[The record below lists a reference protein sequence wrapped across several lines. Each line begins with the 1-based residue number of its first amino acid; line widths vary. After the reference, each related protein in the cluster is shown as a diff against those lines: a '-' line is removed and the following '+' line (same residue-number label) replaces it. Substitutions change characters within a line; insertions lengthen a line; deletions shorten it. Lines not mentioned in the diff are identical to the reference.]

1 MRQGSL
7 YVHVSGGLL
16 TPAVVADL
24 LADTTREKNFE
35 ASSFAS
41 PGQSSPTTASHAQ
54 AIQDAWELACSVYD
68 EVQSKLDTFSDAK
81 SATAAWLKELLFALD
96 WTKVDPAKSDQVHN
110 HGGPAPVVLTAT
122 PPDQFAP
129 EGISYHDRLQDYLNQ
144 HPERWGLL
152 VSPRQ
157 LRVVREFHHSTI
169 KAFVAFDLDAIF
181 EARDFPAF
189 RAMYRLAHPS
199 RFVGG
204 DDAPL
209 EKLFA
214 RSQKDGIAVG
224 AALQKQVRIALH
236 ELANG
241 LIGPELRAEM
251 ADPKA
256 ARAVFRELLLLTYR
270 LLFLL
275 FAEQRQMVP
284 TNGLYPESYSV
295 ERLLRLVDNPRVA
308 PHHHDLW
315 EGLKVTFRM
324 LYYGDPVTGVYGY
337 SGQFFDPAE
346 VPHLGDATC
355 SNRALLR
362 ALKALAWVEVG
373 GLTQRINYGLMA
385 QAGVEEHLTS
395 TGLDELGSVYESL
408 LGYTL
413 RIADKK
419 LLVDGRDVAA
429 HEVYLASLST
439 ERKDLGAF
447 YTPPE
452 LVDFVL
458 TQSLDLL
465 IKERLETAGDSPAAR
480 EATLLDLRVADPS
493 CGAGTFLIAT
503 IDRIGMALAKVR
515 APDGRPS
522 EQQIQVARRDVLS
535 HCIYGVDKDRFAAE
549 LCKFALWVH
558 CAVKDL
564 PLSFLD
570 HRIQHGDALVGW
582 PLGELPREIPSEAFN
597 VPSTVR
603 SAKDTESR
611 VLRDF
616 LDRSRVLNDEARQ
629 LQLGKAPPP
638 IPDLPVRFPEV
649 LAEDERIPADVAR
662 KTKAY
667 REHLRSSEYARWNAT
682 ANLWAAAFFWNPG
695 LGRAPTSADYWRAR
709 DGHPDPVLAEKAEDL
724 LADFPVF
731 HWPLRFPEIAKRGGF
746 DCLVGNPPWEQ
757 FENREEEWFGEHVP
771 EIAALT
777 SAKRK
782 DAIEALSV
790 SNSALYRAWTNYV
803 NANFRIAE
811 YVRTCRRF
819 TPTGGKPNTYL
830 LFSEL
835 FADAVRSGGR
845 AGVVVKSALGMD
857 ESASPVFRRL
867 VEAGRIDVFHD
878 FVNGGA
884 GGRIF
889 KAVGDPVRFAVVGL
903 LGDETGEPLRATTF
917 NFTVAQART
926 RVPIPFPKEL
936 MGVLNPHTHTLV
948 SYRTAAELNVAVS
961 LHRRHPIL
969 DCNDGENPWQIAYSQ
984 MFNIAGTHKK
994 LPHKREDL
1002 ESDGWILGSD
1012 MIFLG
1017 PPEASSRASA
1027 ASQLGLELTGSRN
1040 PSRRRALPFYEGQMA
1055 NRYDH
1060 RAKTYR
1066 GFEGDNK
1073 YGKKPGI
1080 PACSDLEKSDPRF
1093 EVEPRYWILEVDA
1106 EPRIRQVMDSR
1117 TIIGFRDVAAWYSDR
1132 RVAKGCVL
1140 PRYPAA
1146 DTVPVLGVP
1155 PTSAM
1160 EFLAIFNSTPFDF
1173 LVCGHMPSNHVKTLW
1188 MLAQIPAPLPGLDPR
1203 ISDHARKL
1211 SLTSY
1216 SVCAQFGVEPH
1227 PWNAEER
1234 YQLDTELDALV
1245 AHAYGL
1251 TRAEYEVV
1259 LDSFEVLA
1267 RIERHEKGRYQFK
1280 DDCLAAYGRVG

>member
-1 MRQGSL
+1 MQESL

-16 TPAVVADL
+16 TPAVLADVLADSPRDKGLEPASFAVVGTPSPTSITHAVAIQEAWELCCSLYDEVAGKLDAFPDTRAATKAWLGDL
-24 LADTTREKNFE
+24 LAML
-35 ASSFAS
+35 
-41 PGQSSPTTASHAQ
+41 G
-54 AIQDAWELACSVYD
+54 W
-68 EVQSKLDTFSDAK
+68 KLDSTR
-81 SATAAWLKELLFALD
+81 LD
-96 WTKVDPAKSDQVHN
+96 EIHP
-110 HGGPAPVVLTAT
+110 HGGPAPLLLAKGSL
-122 PPDQFAP
+122 DQLGTGGLSA
-129 EGISYHDRLQDYLNQ
+129 HDRLQDHLNQ
-144 HPERWGLL
+144 TPDRWGLL

-157 LRVVREFHHSTI
+157 LRVVREFHHSTV

-189 RAMYRLAHPS
+189 RALFRLAHPS
-199 RFVGG
+199 RFTAG
-204 DDAPL
+204 DDSVL
-209 EKLFA
+209 ERLFA

-224 AALQKQVRIALH
+224 TALQKQVRVALH

-241 LIGPELRAEM
+241 LIGTELRAEM
-251 ADPKA
+251 ADPRV
-256 ARAVFRELLLLTYR
+256 AREVFRELLLLTYR

-275 FAEQRQMVP
+275 FAEQRRMVP
-284 TNGLYPESYSV
+284 TNGLYPDTYSV
-295 ERLLRLVDNPRVA
+295 ERILRLVDSPRVA

-315 EGLKVTFRM
+315 EGLKVTFRI
-324 LYYGDPVTGVYGY
+324 LFYGDPVTGVFGY

-346 VPHLGDATC
+346 VPHLGQATC
-355 SNRALLR
+355 TNRALLR

-385 QAGVEEHLTS
+385 QAGVEEHATS

-413 RIADKK
+413 RVADKK
-419 LLVDGRDVAA
+419 MQVEGRDVAPR
-429 HEVYLASLST
+429 EVYLASLST

-458 TQSLDLL
+458 TQSLDIL
-465 IKERLETAGDSPAAR
+465 IRERLEAAGPEPEKRAA
-480 EATLLDLRVADPS
+480 ALLDLRVADPS
-493 CGAGTFLIAT
+493 CGAGTFLVAS

-515 APDGRPS
+515 SPDGRPS
-522 EQQIQVARRDVLS
+522 EQDIQRARRDALS
-535 HCIYGVDKDRFAAE
+535 HCIYGVDKDRFAVE

-582 PLGELPREIPSEAFN
+582 PMGELPREIPSEAFT
-597 VPSTVR
+597 VPSAVK
-603 SAKDTESR
+603 SASDAESKT
-611 VLRDF
+611 LRDF
-616 LDRSRVLNDEARQ
+616 LDRSRVLNEDARQ
-629 LQLGKAPPP
+629 LKLGEEPPP

-667 REHLRSSEYARWNAT
+667 RDHLKSSEYARWSAT
-682 ANLWAAAFFWNPG
+682 ADLWAAAFFWNPS

-709 DGHPDPVLAEKAEDL
+709 DGEPDPVLAEKAAEVL
-724 LADFPVF
+724 SEFPAF

-757 FENREEEWFGEHVP
+757 FENREEEWFGEHAP
-771 EIAALT
+771 AIAELT

-782 DAIEALSV
+782 DTIVGLRV
-790 SNSALYRAWTNYV
+790 SNPALHRSWTNYV
-803 NANFRIAE
+803 NANLRVAE
-811 YVRTCRRF
+811 YVRTCARF
-819 TPTGGKPNTYL
+819 TATGGKPNTYL
-830 LFSEL
+830 LFTEL
-835 FADAVRSGGR
+835 FADGLRRSGR

-867 VEAGRIDVFHD
+867 TEGGRIAVFHD

-889 KAVGDPVRFAVVGL
+889 AAVGDPVRFAVVGL
-903 LGDETGEPLRATTF
+903 RGSASSDPLLASTF
-917 NFTVAQART
+917 NFTLAQARSRT
-926 RVPIPFPKEL
+926 LLPFSL
-936 MGVLNPHTHTLV
+936 DLLRVLNPYTHTLV
-948 SYRTAAELNVAVS
+948 SYRTAAELKVAERI
-961 LHRRHPIL
+961 HRRHRIL
-969 DCNDGENPWQIAYSQ
+969 DCDGGENPWGLVYSQ
-984 MFNIAGTHKK
+984 MFNIAGTHKS
-994 LPHKREDL
+994 LPKRPDEL
-1002 ESDGWILGSD
+1002 SVEGWVLGADRVFRREGERSVARSPAQ
-1012 MIFLG
+1012 IGLG
-1017 PPEASSRASA
+1017 FGVGGPGASVDV
-1027 ASQLGLELTGSRN
+1027 
-1040 PSRRRALPFYEGQMA
+1040 ALPFYEGQMA
-1055 NRYDH
+1055 NRFDH
-1060 RAKTYR
+1060 RAKSYE

-1080 PACSDLEKSDPRF
+1080 PACSDAAKRDPAF
-1093 EVEPRYWILEVDA
+1093 EVEPRYWLLEADCM
-1106 EPRIRQVMDSR
+1106 PRIRAVMGDR
-1117 TIIGFRDVAAWYSDR
+1117 TLIGFRDVAAWYSDR
-1132 RVAKGCVL
+1132 RVAKGCIL

-1146 DTVPVLGVP
+1146 DTVPVLGVSP
-1155 PTSAM
+1155 SRAL
-1160 EFLAIFNSTPFDF
+1160 EFLGLFNSTSFDF
-1173 LVCGHMPSNHVKTLW
+1173 LICGHMPSNHVKVLW

-1203 ISDHARKL
+1203 IADHARKL

-1227 PWNAEER
+1227 PWDPAER

-1267 RIERHEKGRYQFK
+1267 RIETREKGRYQFK